1 MSGDNA
7 INIFPLALVRSAAV
21 AVAVAVAREWE
32 QITALCR
39 ATRGL
44 RTAD

>member
-7 INIFPLALVRSAAV
+7 INIFPLALVRSA
-21 AVAVAVAREWE
+21 AVAVAREWE

>member
-21 AVAVAVAREWE
+21 AVAVAGEWE